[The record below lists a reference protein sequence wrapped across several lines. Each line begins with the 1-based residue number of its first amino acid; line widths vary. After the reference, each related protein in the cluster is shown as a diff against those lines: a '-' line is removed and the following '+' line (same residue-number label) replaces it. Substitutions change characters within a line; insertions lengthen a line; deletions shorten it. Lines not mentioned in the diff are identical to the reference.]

1 MNSNFPLIIKEK
13 MFTCIFCSKTF
24 QGVGNTAMPLVVGR
38 CCDSCNIEVIK
49 ARMRQKPYEKRPAG
63 CYY

>member
-1 MNSNFPLIIKEK
+1 

-49 ARMRQKPYEKRPAG
+49 ARMRQKPYEKRPTG